1 LLTIK
6 QYGVTLKRI
15 TEEDIELLRYWRNQ
29 QSVKMFMD
37 YREYITP
44 GMQKKWFATV
54 NNKYNYY
61 FIIEFEG
68 KKVGLINAKNFSY
81 REGFGEG
88 GIFIWD
94 EHYINSFAA
103 VFSTLCLLNFVFYK
117 VKLCKIS
124 HARILRDNDRAK
136 HYNILIGYKSSPGQE
151 DVTNQL
157 YTLHLDDYEKMGGK
171 LNKAAEMLNNG
182 NGELEFSGTICE
194 QNLDEINA
202 ILKPGVIK
210 PV

>member
-6 QYGVTLKRI
+6 QYGVTLRRI
-15 TEEDIELLRYWRNQ
+15 TEQDIELLRYWRNQ
-29 QSVKMFMD
+29 QSVRMYMD
-37 YREYITP
+37 YRDYITP
-44 GMQKKWFATV
+44 AMQKKWFASV
-54 NNKYNYY
+54 NNKFNYY

-68 KKVGLINAKNFSY
+68 NKVGMINAKNFSY
-81 REGFGEG
+81 EDGFGEG

-124 HARILRDNDRAK
+124 HARILKDNDRAI
-136 HYNILIGYKSSPGQE
+136 HYNMLIGYKLSPGQE
-151 DVTNQL
+151 KVYNQL
-157 YTLHLDDYEKMGGK
+157 YTLHLDDYEKQGIK

-182 NGELEFSGTICE
+182 NGELEFSGTVCDE
-194 QNLDEINA
+194 NLDEINLL
-202 ILKPGVIK
+202 LKDTPLK
-210 PV
+210 S

>member
-1 LLTIK
+1 MLTIN

-44 GMQKKWFATV
+44 EMQKKWFASV
-54 NNKYNYY
+54 SNKFNYY

-68 KKVGLINAKNFSY
+68 KKVGLINAKDFSY
-81 REGFGEG
+81 ENGFGEG

-94 EHYINSFAA
+94 QDYINSFAA
-103 VFSTLCLLNFVFYK
+103 VFSTLCVLNFVFFK
-117 VKLCKIS
+117 VKLCKLS
-124 HARILRDNDRAK
+124 RARILKDNDRAI
-136 HYNILIGYKSSPGQE
+136 HYNQLIGYKLLPNQE
-151 DVTNQL
+151 DVVNQL
-157 YTLHLDDYEKMGGK
+157 YELTQEDYIKNATK

-182 NGELEFSGTICE
+182 NGEITFSGTVSDK
-194 QNLDEINA
+194 NLDEINA
-202 ILKPGVIK
+202 LLSSK
-210 PV
+210 

>member
-6 QYGVTLKRI
+6 QYGVTLRRI
-15 TEEDIELLRYWRNQ
+15 TEADIELLRNWRNQ
-29 QSVKMFMD
+29 QSVKIYMD

-44 GMQKKWFATV
+44 EMQKKWFASV

-81 REGFGEG
+81 ENGFGEG
-88 GIFIWD
+88 GIFISD
-94 EHYINSFAA
+94 EEYINSFAA

-117 VKLCKIS
+117 VKLCTVS
-124 HARILRDNDRAK
+124 HARILKDNDRAI
-136 HYNILIGYKSSPGQE
+136 HYNMLIGYKLSPGQE
-151 DVTNQL
+151 NVKNQL
-157 YTLHLDDYEKMGGK
+157 YTLTLSDYEKMGGK

-182 NGELEFSGTICE
+182 NGELEFSGTVCDE
-194 QNLDEINA
+194 NLDEINA
-202 ILKPGVIK
+202 LLKTKHSV
-210 PV
+210 